1 MRARRAKRNP
11 LLPVGGA
18 DESLAG
24 CLHYRDGSRWASE
37 DRRLRGLS
45 AACSDTGPRE
55 PRLSDRYSRPSA
67 CVAMRNW
74 SWEIGRASCRE
85 RVEIAGVGG
94 TVKKKKVKKR
104 RGSRHSSTNSNVVR
118 VAWSN
123 E

>member
-74 SWEIGRASCRE
+74 SWVDQRRGEAEVRAS
-85 RVEIAGVGG
+85 APLFFFFN
-94 TVKKKKVKKR
+94 KKEPPDISPLSQR
-104 RGSRHSSTNSNVVR
+104 APFPN
-118 VAWSN
+118 
-123 E
+123 